1 MITRN
6 EIEVARAMR
15 ERSRKTIIDIYI
27 AFAVDRA
34 PVEEGADIGW
44 VVAELY
50 EMNIRK
56 LQKPIRWATI
66 ILLEN
71 QYELTKRLF
80 TLRLQRVADRSAW
93 REYPGEIWRGIRSF
107 AILALVYVR
116 RGLSPL
122 HAPVLSPAEWERL
135 RAFQFT
141 MEA

>member
-15 ERSRKTIIDIYI
+15 GRSRKTIIDIYI

-34 PVEEGADIGW
+34 PVEDGADIGW
-44 VVAELY
+44 VVSELH
-50 EMNIRK
+50 EMNVRE
-56 LQKPIRWATI
+56 LQKPIRWATVM
-66 ILLEN
+66 LLEN

-80 TLRLQRVADRSAW
+80 MLRLQRIADKSAW
-93 REYPGEIWRGIRSF
+93 GEYPGEIWRGIVSF
-107 AILALVYVR
+107 ARLGIIYVR

-135 RAFQFT
+135 RALQCQP
-141 MEA
+141 